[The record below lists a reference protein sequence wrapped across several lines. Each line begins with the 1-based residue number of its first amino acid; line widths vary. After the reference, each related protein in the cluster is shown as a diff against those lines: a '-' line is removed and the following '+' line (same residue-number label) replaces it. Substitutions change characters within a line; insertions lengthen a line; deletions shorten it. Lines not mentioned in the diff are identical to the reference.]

1 VSLPVY
7 AAYTATPREA
17 ESRRTTT
24 WRAAVYLLCVVC
36 TSVSLSL
43 SSCSGGAGQ
52 AATQKAATSDVGKET
67 VSVPV
72 AAASRAD
79 LTNTV
84 SLTAEFEPFQE
95 VEVMAKVAGY
105 VQEIRVD
112 IGQRVNAGQVL
123 AVLEVPELHDDVTRA
138 VASVEQRAAEVS
150 AAEDEVSRSESA
162 YQIAR
167 ISFERIQQVSKR
179 EPGLIAQQEIDEAQS
194 RELMT
199 KAQVAA
205 AKSRLRVALQHLE
218 VAKAEASR
226 QRTFQRYITIT
237 APFSGTITK
246 RYANKGAM
254 VQAGT
259 ASQSQA
265 MPVVRLSQIDLL
277 RLRLPVPESMVP
289 AVRVG
294 RPVEVRVNALGRTFQ
309 GKVARYTGKLDTGTR
324 AMITEVDV
332 PNPTGEILPGMYAEV
347 TLGLDQR
354 EQVLSV
360 PLEAIDRAGNATR
373 VYLVDDSG
381 AVRIVPVVLGLED
394 AHRVEIRSG
403 LSEGDRVV
411 VGQRSGLKEGQVV
424 RAKLMET
431 KLTRN

>member
-1 VSLPVY
+1 
-7 AAYTATPREA
+7 
-17 ESRRTTT
+17 
-24 WRAAVYLLCVVC
+24 
-36 TSVSLSL
+36 
-43 SSCSGGAGQ
+43 
-52 AATQKAATSDVGKET
+52 
-67 VSVPV
+67 
-72 AAASRAD
+72 
-79 LTNTV
+79 
-84 SLTAEFEPFQE
+84 
-95 VEVMAKVAGY
+95 
-105 VQEIRVD
+105 
-112 IGQRVNAGQVL
+112 
-123 AVLEVPELHDDVTRA
+123 VLEVPELHDDVTRA

-150 AAEDEVSRSESA
+150 AAEDEVSRSASA